1 MISIIVPIY
10 NAETYLAACIESL
23 IAQTKKELEIILVD
37 DESTDSCLTIA
48 QNYAKK
54 DPRIIVLQQ
63 PHAGQ
68 SVARNLG
75 LKHAKGEYI
84 SFVDADDRLAPD
96 WCEKHLNAIKDVDY
110 VQSGYTRVSVD
121 GQQLEIGIPKN
132 RYQYTSPC
140 MRLYRHEAIEG
151 LSFAKGFIYE
161 DIIFSA
167 DLWLKNLTCKR
178 IQYSGYLYTLNPKST
193 TSRQHPE
200 AQKLVIEELKRRK
213 KTASLKSK
221 AIISYTILRL
231 KIHFLIK

>member
-140 MRLYRHEAIEG
+140 MRIG
-151 LSFAKGFIYE
+151 AK
-161 DIIFSA
+161 
-167 DLWLKNLTCKR
+167 LLKD
-178 IQYSGYLYTLNPKST
+178 
-193 TSRQHPE
+193 
-200 AQKLVIEELKRRK
+200 
-213 KTASLKSK
+213 
-221 AIISYTILRL
+221 
-231 KIHFLIK
+231 